1 VTNLGDQSED
11 VNLLLLTNSVR
22 SVHGLEIGLRVPV
35 RVKEHDNVGRGQVD
49 AEAASPCGKE
59 EDELFRIGLVVGID
73 GSHAVFM
80 DRAAVQPAVL
90 W

>member
-11 VNLLLLTNSVR
+11 VNLLLLPNSVR

-35 RVKEHDNVGRGQVD
+35 RVKEHDYVGGRQVD
-49 AEAASPCGKE
+49 AEAASAGSEK
-59 EDELFRIGLVVGID
+59 EDELLRVGLVVGID
-73 GSHAVFM
+73 GGHAVFV
-80 DRAAVQPAVL
+80 DRATVQPAVL